1 MKGKRVLIPEQNRA
15 ILEDYEVDEKALAE
29 DEIIVDTECTFIST
43 GTELA
48 NYTGREP
55 KVFQPG
61 TWCAYPWVPGYASA
75 GRVLAAG
82 DRVRRVA
89 VGDRVFSYARHS
101 SPCLYKTD
109 RLVVKVPDQ
118 IDSALAAASRMA
130 AVAATAPLLSEIRP
144 NAWVAVFGLG
154 LVGNLA
160 AQLYRLG
167 GCRVIG
173 VDPVATRRELAR
185 RCGLEHVVGGSEAEV
200 QQAVEELTGGTKA
213 DIAVDAVGHSA
224 VVMQA
229 LRATATL
236 GQLVILGSP
245 RVQVDGN
252 LTEAFSD
259 IHLRFITVRGA
270 LEWCFPMYAD
280 FTRRMSQEGK
290 QKMLFDLLS
299 RDVLKLRPLISHE
312 LPPSKIQEAYQGL
325 LNEPESYTGVVLR
338 WRQA

>member
-1 MKGKRVLIPEQNRA
+1 MKGKRVLIPGQNQA
-15 ILEDYEVDEKALAE
+15 ILEDYEVDETSVAE
-29 DEIIVDTECTFIST
+29 DEIVVDTECTFIST

-61 TWCAYPWVPGYASA
+61 SWCAYPWVPGYASV
-75 GRVLAAG
+75 GKVLVAG

-89 VGDRVFSYARHS
+89 QGDRVFSYARHAA
-101 SPCLYKTD
+101 PCLYKTN
-109 RLVVKVPDQ
+109 RLAVKVPDE

-130 AVAATAPLLSEIRP
+130 AVAATAPLLSEIKP

-160 AQLYRLG
+160 AQLYQIN

-173 VDPVATRRELAR
+173 IDPVAARRELAR
-185 RCGLEHVVGGSEAEV
+185 RCGLVHVVGGDAAAV
-200 QQAVEELTGGTKA
+200 QKAVEDLTGGQKA

-236 GQLVILGSP
+236 GQLVLLGSP
-245 RVQVDGN
+245 RVRVDGD

-270 LEWCFPMYAD
+270 LEWCFPMYEEA
-280 FTRRMSQEGK
+280 TRGTSQESK
-290 QKMLFDLLS
+290 QKMLFDLLE
-299 RDVLKLRPLISHE
+299 RGVLKLRPLISHE
-312 LPPSKIQEAYQGL
+312 LPPSRIRDAYEGL
-325 LNEPESYTGVVLR
+325 LNEPDRYTGVVLR
-338 WRQA
+338 WR